1 MDQLSK
7 LDQWKK
13 LILTVIGLKI
23 IQANSNIS
31 DRNLVLS
38 IQVGL
43 NGLSFLVLDLFTK
56 KVELIRDIKFSEKIT
71 PQQLLKNLIEEFD
84 SIDLLNEN
92 FTKIQV
98 IHDNEVQ
105 TLVPSA
111 LFEEANLSDYLKFN
125 AKIFKNDFITY
136 DAITNQE
143 IMSVYV
149 PYVNVNN
156 YIFEKFGSFEYKH
169 SSTVIIDKVLQIEK
183 NIKEKSLYVNVE
195 KSNIDILVIS
205 SNSLI
210 FYNKFNYNTKEDFIY
225 FILFTIEQLELNPE
239 KLNCKFLGSILNDDE
254 LFKIAYKY
262 IRNVSIVSFKKM
274 NYFKNKNTKHFTIL
288 NSYR

>member
-1 MDQLSK
+1 M
-7 LDQWKK
+7 
-13 LILTVIGLKI
+13 VIGLKI
-23 IQANSNIS
+23 IQASSNIPE
-31 DRNLVLS
+31 RNLVLS

-71 PQQLLKNLIEEFD
+71 PQQLLKNLIKEFD
-84 SIDLLNEN
+84 NIDLLNEN
-92 FTKIQV
+92 FNKIQV

-111 LFEEANLSDYLKFN
+111 LFEEVNLSDYLKFN

-149 PYVNVNN
+149 PYVNINN

-195 KSNIDILVIS
+195 KSNIDIIVIN
-205 SNSLI
+205 SNSLL

-239 KLNCKFLGSILNDDE
+239 KLNCKFIGSILTDDE

-262 IRNVSIVSFKKM
+262 IRNVSIVSYEKM
-274 NYFKNKNTKHFTIL
+274 NYFKDKNTEHFTIL